1 MGVLLALLLLA
12 LVLLAL
18 VLLVCALACDGLAR
32 CWDAVA
38 TTGEGVCA
46 LRAG

>member
-12 LVLLAL
+12 LVLLA
-18 VLLVCALACDGLAR
+18 LVCALACDGLAR